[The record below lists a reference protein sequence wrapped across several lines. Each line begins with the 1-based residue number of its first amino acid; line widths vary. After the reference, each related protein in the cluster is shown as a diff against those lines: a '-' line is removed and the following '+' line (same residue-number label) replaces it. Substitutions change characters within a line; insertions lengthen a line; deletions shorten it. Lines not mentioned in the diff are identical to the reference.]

1 MKIRNLNSLMELLG
15 GLAVLIGLIFVGFEL
30 KQNTEAVQASTLQN
44 LTDES
49 QEYLL
54 LLAEDEDLN
63 RIFRQAVTEGADSLN
78 ESDASRLVFLY
89 RAQWI
94 RMQNAFLQWQ
104 RGTLDDEDWAFYR
117 GVICRKEGDSGSPSL
132 RGTTWADHREALT
145 ARFVAFVEG
154 CWREEAP

>member
-1 MKIRNLNSLMELLG
+1 MKVRNLSSLMELLG
-15 GLAVLIGLIFVGFEL
+15 GIAVLIGLIFVGFEL
-30 KQNTEAVQASTLQN
+30 QQNTEAVQAATLQA

-63 RIFRQAVTEGADSLN
+63 RIWRQAISEGPDSLD
-78 ESDASRLVFLY
+78 EADASRLVFLY

-117 GVICRKEGDSGSPSL
+117 GIICRKEGDSGSPSL
-132 RGTTWADHREALT
+132 RGITWQDHRGALT
-145 ARFVAFVEG
+145 ERFVNFVEG
-154 CWREEAP
+154 CWAEP